1 MGLGKYLL
9 KEGEGSLYQN
19 SFVCDVCFLNL
30 LAILPYLEKKRRQGI
45 LLHFVSLHP
54 GV

>member
-1 MGLGKYLL
+1 MGFGKYLL
-9 KEGEGSLYQN
+9 KEGEGSYQN
-19 SFVCDVCFLNL
+19 SLVCDVCFLNL
-30 LAILPYLEKKRRQGI
+30 LAILPYVDKKRTQGI